1 MATTN
6 ATILIPDISG
16 FTEFMTTTELNHST
30 LAINMLIDAMIKAI
44 GDEYEVAEIEGD
56 AVLLVR
62 KGTAPSR
69 EEILNTCMNIFNAF
83 HYQRKWMQQHMVC
96 PCGACQAI
104 TNLTL
109 KFVVHHGPVAE
120 ITVGRF
126 VKQSGPEMIVAHR
139 LLKNSIDSNEYLLI
153 TEKLFDDVTD
163 TTVQDELEWASSSED
178 YPSIGTVNYRFALL
192 NKAREKVPELP
203 ALKNDYCVDGTCY
216 VEKPIPVNFRDV
228 YMVVMNIPGRAE
240 WVPGLRKVEQEI
252 PAVFI
257 GSIHYCTFDNYQAV
271 VSPLRM
277 TISDKQIFYAESCN
291 IPELNLSLVYE
302 FVFNNLNEHSC
313 FFACRFLNN
322 GQSPVP
328 EEMHAALLQSM
339 QDLAEKL
346 AIYCTQMEGTSL
358 KPAFQKD

>member
-62 KGTAPSR
+62 KGAAPSR
-69 EEILNTCMNIFNAF
+69 EEIMKTCMNIFNAF

-104 TNLTL
+104 NNLTL

-126 VKQSGPEMIVAHR
+126 VKQSGPEMIIAHR

-153 TEKLFDDVTD
+153 TEKLFEEVDGASE
-163 TTVQDELEWASSSED
+163 QDELEWLSSSEE
-178 YPSIGTVNYRFALL
+178 YPSIGRVDYRFALL

-203 ALKNDYCVDGTCY
+203 GLQNDYCIDNTCY
-216 VEKPIPVNFRDV
+216 VEKPIPANFRDV

-240 WVPGLRKVEQEI
+240 WMPGLLKVEQDI

-257 GSIHYCTFDNYQAV
+257 GSIHYCTFETYQAII
-271 VSPLRM
+271 SPLRM
-277 TISDKQIFYAESCN
+277 TLSDEQIFYAESCN
-291 IPELNLSLVYE
+291 IPEMALSLVYE
-302 FVFNNLNEHSC
+302 FVFNKLSETSC

-322 GQSPVP
+322 GPSPVP
-328 EEMHAALLQSM
+328 EEMQQYLLQNM
-339 QDLAEKL
+339 QGLTEKL
-346 AIYCTQMEGTSL
+346 STYCTKMEGT
-358 KPAFQKD
+358 FF

>member
-44 GDEYEVAEIEGD
+44 GDEYEVVEIEGD

-62 KGTAPSR
+62 KGSAPSR

-126 VKQSGPEMIVAHR
+126 VKQSGPEMIIAHR

-163 TTVQDELEWASSSED
+163 APVRDELEWVSSSED

-192 NKAREKVPELP
+192 NKARERVPELP

-216 VEKPIPVNFRDV
+216 VEKPIPANYRDV

-240 WVPGLRKVEQEI
+240 WVPGLRKVEQDI

-257 GSIHYCTFDNYQAV
+257 GSIHYCTFDNYQAII
-271 VSPLRM
+271 SPLRM
-277 TISDKQIFYAESCN
+277 TISDEQVFYAESCS
-291 IPELNLSLVYE
+291 IPDMGLSLVYE
-302 FVFNNLNEHSC
+302 FVFNKLNEHSC

-328 EEMHAALLQSM
+328 EEMHTDLLQSM

-346 AIYCTQMEGTSL
+346 AIYCAQMESASL